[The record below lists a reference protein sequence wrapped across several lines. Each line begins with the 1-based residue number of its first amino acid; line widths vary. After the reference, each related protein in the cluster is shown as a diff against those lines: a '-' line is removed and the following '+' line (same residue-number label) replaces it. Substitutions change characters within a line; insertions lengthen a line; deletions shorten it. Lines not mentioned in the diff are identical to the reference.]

1 MDEIAQKQNSEE
13 EKVEAEH
20 CEIITN
26 VGNV

>member
-13 EKVEAEH
+13 EKVEVEH
-20 CEIITN
+20 CEIITD